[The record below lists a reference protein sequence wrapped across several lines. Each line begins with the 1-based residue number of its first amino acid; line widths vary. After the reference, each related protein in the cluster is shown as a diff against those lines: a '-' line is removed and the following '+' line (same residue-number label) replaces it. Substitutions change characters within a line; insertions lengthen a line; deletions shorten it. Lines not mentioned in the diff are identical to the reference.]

1 MLHLSR
7 LVSVSLSHFFLSLG
21 SLLAKLDFVSYGG
34 SQPHLISLSNLDP
47 RSI

>member
-1 MLHLSR
+1 MIHLSS

-21 SLLAKLDFVSYGG
+21 SLVPKLDFFSYGG
-34 SQPHLISLSNLDP
+34 SQSHLISLSNLDP